1 MAPSNPCPCMNL
13 ILMDE
18 LNPLM
23 DELYIWIICKC
34 DDIIDECKMT
44 QLDENYLVDEW
55 NKWINLCNISKWE

>member
-23 DELYIWIICKC
+23 DELYVWIIYKC
-34 DDIIDECKMT
+34 NDIIDECKMT
-44 QLDENYLVDEW
+44 QVDESLSSW
-55 NKWINLCNISKWE
+55 WVKQMDKSL

>member
-23 DELYIWIICKC
+23 DELHVWIIYKC
-34 DDIIDECKMT
+34 NDIIDECKMT
-44 QLDENYLVDEW
+44 QVDESLSSW
-55 NKWINLCNISKWE
+55 WVKQMDKSL